1 MKLLRRKVDW
11 GSLAFHGATGL
22 ATAAI
27 VGMLAIILGN
37 IIWNGAGQ
45 LSWHFVFGNTNEGM
59 FDAHKAGV
67 FPMIFGTV
75 VLVLLMTI
83 AVVPVGVITAVYL
96 SEYARANSFITR
108 IIRGAINNLAGV
120 PSIVFGLFGLGF
132 FIQFVGGGLDR
143 LFFPDGTLHYGKPTI
158 LWAAATMAVLTL
170 PVMIVAAEEALR
182 AVPLGLREA
191 SLALGASKL
200 KTIWRIVL
208 PQALPG
214 ILTGGILAISRGA
227 GEVAPIMFTG
237 VAYFL
242 AHLPTSPTDQFMHLG
257 YHIFVLSTQ
266 SPDVER
272 TKPILY
278 GAVLVLL
285 VLTFLL
291 NFAGVIIRSRI
302 RSRSR
307 LAHG

>member
-1 MKLLRRKVDW
+1 MILRRHKVDW
-11 GSLAFHGATGL
+11 SSLSFHCATGL
-22 ATAAI
+22 ATAAL

-37 IIWNGAGQ
+37 IVWHGAGQ
-45 LSWHFVFGNTNEGM
+45 ISLHFIFGGTSEGM
-59 FDAHKAGV
+59 FDAQKAGV

-75 VLVLLMTI
+75 ALVLLMTI
-83 AVVPVGVITAVYL
+83 GVGPVGVVTAIYL
-96 SEYARANSFITR
+96 SEYARAGSLITR

-143 LFFPDGTLHYGKPTI
+143 LFYGGALHYGQPAI
-158 LWAAATMAVLTL
+158 IWAAATMAVLTL
-170 PVMIVAAEEALR
+170 PVMIVATEEALR
-182 AVPLGLREA
+182 AVPAGLREA

-200 KTIWRIVL
+200 ETIWRIVL
-208 PQALPG
+208 PQAVPG

-227 GEVAPIMFTG
+227 GEVAPIMYTG

-242 AHLPTSPTDQFMHLG
+242 AHLPASPTDQFMHLG
-257 YHIFVLSTQ
+257 YHVFVLSTQ

-278 GAVLVLL
+278 GSVLVLL

-302 RSRSR
+302 LARAR